1 MWHTVSHHP
10 EHTCTWTRIH
20 ATIFEL
26 CYGGCLHWASVPH
39 CVSHVPV
46 MLALWAAPSSVR
58 QRLIACSWLAIRG
71 PIRWSDGSPRCGEL
85 PSRWIAN
92 RQSTTVEE
100 QWNHFNFSLMA
111 RSPIRSGT
119 PREATR
125 SGFRNKKTPLAVLVE
140 WPQPATS
147 DQNLKTTSRKGSVER
162 RSKIIFETGV
172 RCLLRAGAAA
182 DITASEARAENFN
195 SYSFEMSIDRLESRC
210 WRNHNN
216 TVRGVQNSRGSC
228 LDDFR
233 SFPKRKDTLHHFSG
247 S

>member
-1 MWHTVSHHP
+1 MVIVVLIKSQFVTDISSVQVAGINLKLLFVSFCCCKSKTYIEIRVFARKVYIALAIAAHYNSTQIEKHTAPLMWHTVSHHP

-26 CYGGCLHWASVPH
+26 CSGGCLHWASVPH

-125 SGFRNKKTPLAVLVE
+125 SGFRNKKTPLAVLV
-140 WPQPATS
+140 
-147 DQNLKTTSRKGSVER
+147 
-162 RSKIIFETGV
+162 
-172 RCLLRAGAAA
+172 
-182 DITASEARAENFN
+182 
-195 SYSFEMSIDRLESRC
+195 
-210 WRNHNN
+210 
-216 TVRGVQNSRGSC
+216 
-228 LDDFR
+228 
-233 SFPKRKDTLHHFSG
+233 
-247 S
+247 